1 MGINNAGQIVG
12 IATEVP
18 GYGKPYKAFLY
29 SNGLMRS
36 IGGSQSASFTPEA
49 INDNG
54 WITGTLGTP
63 GGAVFWINDRI
74 ISLGTLPGFV
84 GSEGMSLNNSGIVVG
99 NLLGSITATYTN
111 DGTIYTDTYVGSTGV
126 FIYNGR
132 MQNLN
137 DLVDG
142 GWKITAV
149 GHINDAGQI
158 VATGV
163 RPGSTITYALL
174 ITPELGR

>member
-1 MGINNAGQIVG
+1 MVIVG
-12 IATEVP
+12 RSAWP

-99 NLLGSITATYTN
+99 NLLGNITATYTD
-111 DGTIYTDTYVGSTGV
+111 DGTI
-126 FIYNGR
+126 
-132 MQNLN
+132 
-137 DLVDG
+137 
-142 GWKITAV
+142 
-149 GHINDAGQI
+149 
-158 VATGV
+158 
-163 RPGSTITYALL
+163 
-174 ITPELGR
+174 